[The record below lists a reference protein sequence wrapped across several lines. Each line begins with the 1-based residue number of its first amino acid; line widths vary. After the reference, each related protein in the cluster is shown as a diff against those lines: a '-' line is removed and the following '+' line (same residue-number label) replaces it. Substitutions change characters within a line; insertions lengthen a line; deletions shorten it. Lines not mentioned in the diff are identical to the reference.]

1 MSFVGML
8 FIAVSLPLIF
18 EKVKPNR
25 WYGFRTEKTLSD
37 ERIWYEA
44 NRIAGFDFL
53 LAGIAIVAGSI
64 LITLVTKFIPGLP
77 AGILNLVLVIA
88 ATALAVAH
96 SFWALDQME

>member
-1 MSFVGML
+1 MSFVGIL

-25 WYGFRTEKTLSD
+25 WYGFRTKKTLSD

-44 NRIAGFDFL
+44 NRVAGYDLL

-64 LITLVTKFIPGLP
+64 LITTIAKFIPILP
-77 AGILNLVLVIA
+77 AEMLKLALVIA
-88 ATALAVAH
+88 ATASAVIH
-96 SFWALDQME
+96 SIWALNQME